1 MQPGCPHRGAG
12 AGSCPAA
19 RARLTAAAPSQPQ
32 AAGGAAAATKFPG
45 GPSSAAPQATTTTPI
60 PSPLCPRR
68 RLPGGAASSGA
79 ARPPPLPGCG
89 EDAPHQLRTS
99 SSPVPRCLPFP
110 SLLSRAGWRCPGFS
124 PPLRFSPAALVP
136 PPADPRRALTLFQLR
151 RWALLSRGMGKETS
165 LQLAA
170 GVLSIFWRRLQL
182 EQGAEGPGRSL
193 PPLVSPCATVP
204 LAINKRARSEMRL
217 QRKKCKMLSL
227 IHI

>member
-89 EDAPHQLRTS
+89 EDAPHQLLGAFPSPPSSPEPGGAAPASLSPSAFPLLPWCPPLS
-99 SSPVPRCLPFP
+99 SS
-110 SLLSRAGWRCPGFS
+110 
-124 PPLRFSPAALVP
+124 
-136 PPADPRRALTLFQLR
+136 ADPRRALTLFQLR

-217 QRKKCKMLSL
+217 QRKKCKMRLG
-227 IHI
+227 